1 MLARL
6 PSIDN
11 SRCKCLA
18 GNLRNVSIDVFN
30 AGNTFGRTSYA
41 LHIGFVISHC

>member
-1 MLARL
+1 MLATL

-30 AGNTFGRTSYA
+30 AGTLLAGPRMRFTSA
-41 LHIGFVISHC
+41 S